1 MTKSIWIYWK
11 FVKLV
16 YTSIFRKVTESHKKM
31 QTKIFYRTTKFKIFN
46 KISNKSTQTLS
57 LMTKYLLITMDIQIF
72 VINMKDFLVI
82 NDMLYVGLFII
93 L

>member
-1 MTKSIWIYWK
+1 
-11 FVKLV
+11 
-16 YTSIFRKVTESHKKM
+16 M

-57 LMTKYLLITMDIQIF
+57 LMTKYLLITMNIQIF

>member
-1 MTKSIWIYWK
+1 
-11 FVKLV
+11 
-16 YTSIFRKVTESHKKM
+16 M

>member
-1 MTKSIWIYWK
+1 
-11 FVKLV
+11 
-16 YTSIFRKVTESHKKM
+16 
-31 QTKIFYRTTKFKIFN
+31 
-46 KISNKSTQTLS
+46 
-57 LMTKYLLITMDIQIF
+57 MDIQIF